1 MKEISIFLASS
12 GKLSE
17 ERTEIERLIAR
28 MNDNLIHKG
37 IYLRLR
43 IWEKLSSTFETGRK
57 QDKFN
62 DEVLKSDIFLCLVYD
77 RIGQFSK
84 EEFDKAYNGLLGNGK
99 PQKMYVFFNNMPIK
113 PDDIPEDY
121 HSVTELKEL
130 IRKYEQIYNSY
141 ENIDELIRKVKDNLE
156 LDLPE
161 LSQNSLIEEMK
172 SILNASN
179 PNLTDYLKDNKSV
192 NILLTSEEYQ
202 RLNKIISEL
211 ENKKIIRFTSN
222 GNMIQNRPDG
232 LMRTGFN
239 AERLENYKIN
249 NG

>member
-17 ERTEIERLIAR
+17 ERTEIERLVAR
-28 MNDNLIHKG
+28 MNDNLINKG

-43 IWEKLSSTFETGRK
+43 IWEKLSSTFEAVRK

-62 DEVLKSDIFLCLVYD
+62 DEVLKSDIFLCLFYD

-84 EEFDKAYNGLLGNGK
+84 EEFDKAYKGLLGNGK
-99 PQKMYVFFNNMPIK
+99 PQKMYVFFNNTPIK
-113 PDDIPEDY
+113 PDDIPGDY
-121 HSVTELKEL
+121 HSVTELKDL
-130 IRKYEQIYNSY
+130 IRKYEQIYDSY
-141 ENIDELIRKVKDNLE
+141 ENIDELIRKVKDNFE

-179 PNLTDYLKDNKSV
+179 PDITDYLKDNKSA

-202 RLNKIISEL
+202 RLNKVISAL

-222 GNMIQNRPDG
+222 GTMIQNRPDG
-232 LMRTGFN
+232 LTRTIFI
-239 AERLENYKIN
+239 AERLENYNTN